1 MGFGFLEQQPQ
12 LRQDNRYCNANSTHF
27 HLAPIS
33 EIIEDAMSKQQ
44 FQTEVS
50 QLLQLIVHSLY
61 SHPEIFLRELIS
73 NSSDALDKL
82 RHLTLTDDK
91 YKALVGN
98 GIDSPRIDLE
108 LDEASKTLTIS
119 DTGIGMNEED
129 LISHLGTIARSG
141 TKSFL
146 AQLSGDA
153 RKDSNLIGQFG
164 VGFYSVFMV
173 ADKVEVISRKAGEE
187 KTYRWT
193 SDGKTGFD
201 VEEVVNSDASSGAAA
216 RKSAGTTVLIH
227 FNDEGAQYANS
238 WRLQEIV
245 KKYSNHIAFP
255 ISLTYDKSEWNA
267 EKKESVKTRAT
278 EQVNAAS
285 AMWQRQKS
293 ELKDEDYKEFYKSIS
308 GDWEDPL
315 SWFHTRA
322 EGTLEYTT
330 LFYIPAKA
338 PLDLYQADHKGG
350 IKLYVKR
357 VFIMDDSKELLPQY
371 LRFVRGIIDSEDLP
385 LNVSRE
391 ILQQNR
397 VLTSIKT
404 ASVKKILS
412 ELKTIATNDREK
424 YSQFIAEYN
433 RPLKEG
439 VYGDYANR
447 ETLLD
452 LIRLKS
458 TKVEGL
464 TSLAEAKERMQT
476 EQKALYYITGG
487 SENMLRNSPLLEIY
501 RKKGIEVLILD
512 DDIDEIVFSTVP
524 KYGDIDLKSVN
535 KSTTSADL
543 KDESVP
549 ERAEELKPLLEKIK
563 ATLGEAVKEVRASS
577 RLAESPSVIVSD
589 EDEPSA
595 RMRNMMRAMG
605 QNEIPELKPTLEIN
619 PDHEIVKKLLANPED
634 ARVSDA
640 AWLLFDQAILLE
652 GVPLKDPVT
661 FVQRLNRVLNQ
672 SI

>member
-1 MGFGFLEQQPQ
+1 
-12 LRQDNRYCNANSTHF
+12 
-27 HLAPIS
+27 
-33 EIIEDAMSKQQ
+33 MSKQQ

-82 RHLTLTDDK
+82 RYLSLTEDRF
-91 YKALVGN
+91 KALVGN

-108 LDEASKTLTIS
+108 LDEANKILTVS
-119 DTGIGMNEED
+119 DTGIGMSEED
-129 LISHLGTIARSG
+129 LVSHLGTIARSG
-141 TKSFL
+141 TRNFL
-146 AQLSGDA
+146 SQLSGDA

-173 ADKVEVISRKAGEE
+173 ADKVEVTSRKAGED
-187 KTYRWT
+187 KTFKWT

-201 VEEVVNSDASSGAAA
+201 IEEVAGDDA

-227 FNDEGAQYANS
+227 FNDEGAQYANG
-238 WRLQEIV
+238 WRLTEIV

-255 ISLTYDKSEWNA
+255 IFLTHDKSEWNA
-267 EKKESVKTRAT
+267 EKKESIKTRTT

-285 AMWQRQKS
+285 AMWQRPKS
-293 ELKDEDYKEFYKSIS
+293 ELKDDDYKEFYKSIT

-315 SWFHTRA
+315 FWFHTRA

-338 PLDLYQADHKGG
+338 PLDLYQADYKGG
-350 IKLYVKR
+350 VKLYVKR
-357 VFIMDDSKELLPQY
+357 VFIMDDSKDLLPQY

-391 ILQQNR
+391 IVQQNK

-412 ELKTIATNDREK
+412 ELKTIAANDPEK
-424 YSQFIAEYN
+424 YLQFIAEYN

-439 VYGDYANR
+439 LYGDFANR
-447 ETLLD
+447 DTLLD
-452 LIRLKS
+452 LIRFKS

-464 TSLAEAKERMQT
+464 TSLAEAKGRMQP
-476 EQKALYYITGG
+476 EQKALYYVTGS
-487 SENMLRNSPLLEIY
+487 SESMLRNSPLLEIY
-501 RKKGIEVLILD
+501 KKKGVEVLILD
-512 DDIDEIVFSTVP
+512 DDIDEIVFSTVT
-524 KYGDIDLKSVN
+524 KFGDIDLKAVN
-535 KSTTSADL
+535 KSSTSEDL
-543 KDESVP
+543 KDDTTP
-549 ERAEELKPLLEKIK
+549 NKAEELKPLLEKIK
-563 ATLGEAVKEVRASS
+563 AALGDAVKDVRAST
-577 RLAESPSVIVSD
+577 RLADSPSVIVSD

-595 RMRNMMRAMG
+595 RMRQMMQAMG
-605 QNEIPELKPTLEIN
+605 QNNLPELQPTLEIN
-619 PDHEIVKKLLANPED
+619 PDHEIIKKLLADPGNSNVED
-634 ARVSDA
+634 AS
-640 AWLLFDQAILLE
+640 WLLFDQALLLE
-652 GVPLKDPVT
+652 GVPLKDPAT

>member
-1 MGFGFLEQQPQ
+1 M
-12 LRQDNRYCNANSTHF
+12 ANQ
-27 HLAPIS
+27 
-33 EIIEDAMSKQQ
+33 E

-82 RHLTLTDDK
+82 RHLTLVDDK
-91 YKALVGN
+91 YKSLVGK
-98 GIDSPRIDLE
+98 GIASPRIDLE
-108 LDEASKTLTIS
+108 LDEQKKTLTLS

-129 LISHLGTIARSG
+129 LVSHLGTIARSG
-141 TKSFL
+141 TRNFL

-187 KTYRWT
+187 TSYKWT

-201 VEEVVNSDASSGAAA
+201 IEEVSGTDARAT
-216 RKSAGTTVLIH
+216 AGTTVLIH
-227 FNDEGAQYANS
+227 FNDDGAQYANS
-238 WRLQEIV
+238 WRLQETV

-255 ISLTYDKSEWNA
+255 IFLTYDKSEWNA
-267 EKKESVKTRAT
+267 EKKESIKTRVT

-285 AMWQRQKS
+285 AIWQRPKS
-293 ELKDEDYKEFYKSIS
+293 ELKADDYKEFYKSLT
-308 GDWEDPL
+308 GDPEDPL
-315 SWFHTRA
+315 FWFHTRA

-330 LFYIPAKA
+330 LFYIPSKA
-338 PLDLYQADHKGG
+338 PLDLYQAEYKGG

-391 ILQQNR
+391 ILQQNK

-412 ELKTIATNDREK
+412 ELKNIADNDKDK
-424 YSQFIAEYN
+424 YAQFITEYN

-439 VYGDYANR
+439 LYSDYLNR
-447 ETLLD
+447 DTLLD
-452 LIRLKS
+452 LVRFKS

-464 TSLAEAKERMQT
+464 TSLADAKQRMQP

-487 SENMLRNSPLLEIY
+487 SESMLRNSPLLEIY
-501 RKKGIEVLILD
+501 KRKGIEVLILD
-512 DDIDEIVFSTVP
+512 DDIDEIVFSSVP
-524 KYGDIDLKSVN
+524 AYGEIDLKAVN
-535 KSTTSADL
+535 KSTTADDL
-543 KDESVP
+543 KDDATP
-549 ERAEELKPLLEKIK
+549 EKAEELKPLLEKIK

-577 RLAESPSVIVSD
+577 RLADSPSVIVSD

-595 RMRNMMRAMG
+595 RMRQMMQAMG
-605 QNEIPELKPTLEIN
+605 QKEIPELIPTLEIN
-619 PDHEIVKKLLANPED
+619 PDHEIIRKLLLDPSNSTVE
-634 ARVSDA
+634 DA
-640 AWLLFDQAILLE
+640 AWLLFDQALLLE
-652 GVPLKDPVT
+652 GVPLKDPAT